1 LPSIQP
7 AYLGNE
13 VNMKTRAVILAGGEG
28 SRLGTL
34 TAKRTKP
41 AVPFAG
47 KYRIIDFT
55 LSNCVNSGIFDVM
68 ILAQYRPHSLIE
80 HIGAGGPWDLN
91 RDFTGGVRIYSPYK
105 ARGVSDWYLGTADA
119 VQQNFRFIKNSS
131 PDLVLILSGDH
142 IYEMNYAT
150 MIEYH
155 LRNQAVLT
163 MATIDVP
170 AEEAPRFGIVG
181 VDQENRVTS
190 FVEKPAQPPSTL
202 ANMGVYLFNTD
213 TLSAALLEDH
223 DKPNSSHDFG
233 KDILPALIHA
243 GARVFAYPYS
253 GYWMDVGTA
262 LSYWQAHMDQLEDKP
277 PFDLNDR
284 SWIIHTRTEERPPVW
299 VARGA
304 HVENSMICDGCEI
317 GAQAKVVR
325 SILSPGVLIKPGA
338 VIEESIILTDTVIE
352 EGAVVVRAIL
362 DKKVRIGK
370 DARLGGLTQEG
381 EPALTMVGKNSTVP
395 SGFIVEPGAVIS
407 TDVIE
412 VDYSSNIVHSDDYIM
427 TKRSAHE
434 V

>member
-1 LPSIQP
+1 
-7 AYLGNE
+7 
-13 VNMKTRAVILAGGEG
+13 MKTRAVILAGGEG

-105 ARGVSDWYLGTADA
+105 ARGVSDWFLGTADA

-142 IYEMNYAT
+142 IYEMNYAE

-155 LRNQAVLT
+155 MRNQAVLT
-163 MATIDVP
+163 MATINVTMD
-170 AEEAPRFGIVG
+170 EAPRFGIVG

-190 FVEKPAQPPSTL
+190 FVEKPNQPPSTL
-202 ANMGVYLFNTD
+202 ANMGVYLFNTEV
-213 TLSAALLEDH
+213 LSDALLADH
-223 DKPNSSHDFG
+223 EKPNSSHDFG
-233 KDILPALIHA
+233 KDILPGLVQA
-243 GARVFAYPYS
+243 GARVFAYPYA

-262 LSYWQAHMDQLEDKP
+262 LSYWQAHMDQLEDTP

-299 VARGA
+299 LARGA
-304 HVENSMICDGCEI
+304 LVENSMICDGCEI
-317 GAQAKVVR
+317 RPQAQVLR
-325 SILSPGVLIKPGA
+325 SVLSPGVLVKPGA
-338 VIEESIILTDTVIE
+338 VIKESIILTDTVIE
-352 EGAVVVRAIL
+352 EGATVERAIL

-370 DARLGGLTQEG
+370 GAHVGAITPDS
-381 EPALTMVGKNSTVP
+381 EPVLTMVGKNSLVP
-395 SGFIVEPGAVIS
+395 AGYTVEPGAIIS

-412 VDYSSNIVHSDDYIM
+412 VDYSSNIVHSDDYVL